1 MNYISIKLL
10 QKKKKKNQ
18 EALEVPAH
26 SCVVEQAWV
35 VGLQRPR
42 KHQVAAAPL
51 GGSSVLRLH
60 KRDLMLGWHLKRTPL
75 WLFSGLPMG

>member
-10 QKKKKKNQ
+10 QKKKKNQ
-18 EALEVPAH
+18 EALEVPAY

-35 VGLQRPR
+35 VSLQRPR